1 MNNEPSLE
9 QCKRLIETTLSWGE
23 PASWSNEDFE
33 DLSERIF
40 QKTDV
45 RLSVSTLKRIWG
57 KVKYDHSPTTATLNA
72 LARFAGFAGWRDFQ
86 QQNSGS
92 AAIEM
97 ASVDAAPFPPPS
109 ANPHG
114 SPSIGPA
121 APLGFG
127 RPSDFR
133 PQSDFGGFLAPLII
147 GTLILAALLSLLS
160 ARFIHGT
167 GPTPALRFDSR
178 VTSDDLPNS
187 VVFDYDAM
195 PLHPKDVM
203 IQQNWDIRRREK
215 VSPNGNKHT
224 SIYYYPGYFTAKLV
238 VDGEIRKESEVFI
251 TTKGWKGIV
260 GHSPLPVYLSTEE
273 ARDDSGHLGITARTL
288 AVKTG
293 STVFSDTWTTFANVR
308 AFPGLSGDHFTFRTT
323 LRNTSTVEQCLCR
336 NIRITILG
344 KQSAIIIPLSDK
356 GCIAS
361 LNVLTGFNALSGKDH
376 DLSAFGCDFNDWQQ
390 VICSEDNHLLKITVN
405 GRQALTLSNALA
417 IGDIVGVRILFEGTG
432 AIREAVLS
440 GADTPID
447 LLSVPQ
453 YK

>member
-1 MNNEPSLE
+1 MNNETSLE

-40 QKTDV
+40 QKTAV

-86 QQNSGS
+86 QQNPGVAP
-92 AAIEM
+92 AAQ
-97 ASVDAAPFPPPS
+97 ASV
-109 ANPHG
+109 
-114 SPSIGPA
+114 
-121 APLGFG
+121 PL
-127 RPSDFR
+127 
-133 PQSDFGGFLAPLII
+133 PQSAPQRGHRGFLAPLII

-187 VVFDYDAM
+187 VVFDYDAT

-215 VSPNGNKHT
+215 VGPNGNKHT

-308 AFPGLSGDHFTFRTT
+308 AFPGMSGDHFTFRTT

-376 DLSAFGCDFNDWQQ
+376 DLSAFGCDFNNWQQ

-405 GRQALTLSNALA
+405 GRQALTVSNALA

-440 GADTPID
+440 GAGTPID
-447 LLSVPQ
+447 LLSAPR

>member
-1 MNNEPSLE
+1 MNNETSLE

-40 QKTDV
+40 QKTAV

-86 QQNSGS
+86 QQNPGV
-92 AAIEM
+92 A
-97 ASVDAAPFPPPS
+97 
-109 ANPHG
+109 
-114 SPSIGPA
+114 PA
-121 APLGFG
+121 AQASIPL
-127 RPSDFR
+127 
-133 PQSDFGGFLAPLII
+133 PQSAPQRGHRGFLAPLII

-187 VVFDYDAM
+187 VVFDYDAT

-215 VSPNGNKHT
+215 VGPNGNKHT

-308 AFPGLSGDHFTFRTT
+308 AFPGMSGDHFTFRTT

-376 DLSAFGCDFNDWQQ
+376 DLSAFGCDFNNWQQ

-405 GRQALTLSNALA
+405 GRQALTVSNALA

-440 GADTPID
+440 GAGTPID
-447 LLSVPQ
+447 LLSAPR

>member
-1 MNNEPSLE
+1 MNNETSLE

-40 QKTDV
+40 QKTAV

-86 QQNSGS
+86 QQNPGV
-92 AAIEM
+92 A
-97 ASVDAAPFPPPS
+97 
-109 ANPHG
+109 
-114 SPSIGPA
+114 PA
-121 APLGFG
+121 AQASIPL
-127 RPSDFR
+127 
-133 PQSDFGGFLAPLII
+133 PQSAPQRGHRGFLAPLII

-187 VVFDYDAM
+187 VVFDYDAT

-215 VSPNGNKHT
+215 VGPNGNKHT

-273 ARDDSGHLGITARTL
+273 ARDDSGRLGITARTL

-308 AFPGLSGDHFTFRTT
+308 AFPGMSGDHFTFRTT

-361 LNVLTGFNALSGKDH
+361 LNVLTGFNALSGKEH
-376 DLSAFGCDFNDWQQ
+376 DLSAFGCDFNNWQQ

-405 GRQALTLSNALA
+405 GRQALTVSNALA

-440 GADTPID
+440 GAGTPID
-447 LLSVPQ
+447 LLSAPR

>member
-1 MNNEPSLE
+1 MNNETSLE
-9 QCKRLIETTLSWGE
+9 QCKRLIETALSWGE

-33 DLSERIF
+33 DLSERIY
-40 QKTDV
+40 QKTAV

-86 QQNSGS
+86 QQNPGV
-92 AAIEM
+92 A
-97 ASVDAAPFPPPS
+97 
-109 ANPHG
+109 
-114 SPSIGPA
+114 PA
-121 APLGFG
+121 APASIPLPKSAP
-127 RPSDFR
+127 RPGHR
-133 PQSDFGGFLAPLII
+133 GYLAPLII

-167 GPTPALRFDSR
+167 GPIPALRFDSR

-187 VVFDYDAM
+187 VVFDYDAT

-215 VSPNGNKHT
+215 VGPNGNKHT

-293 STVFSDTWTTFANVR
+293 TTVFSDTWTTFANVR
-308 AFPGLSGDHFTFRTT
+308 AFPGLSGDHFSFRTT

-376 DLSAFGCDFNDWQQ
+376 DLSAFGCDFNNWQQ

-405 GRQALTLSNALA
+405 GRQALTVSNALA

-440 GADTPID
+440 GAGAPID
-447 LLSVPQ
+447 LLSAPQ
-453 YK
+453 HK

>member
-1 MNNEPSLE
+1 MHNETSLE

-33 DLSERIF
+33 ELGERIF
-40 QKTDV
+40 QKTAV

-86 QQNSGS
+86 QQHSGS
-92 AAIEM
+92 ASNEIAP
-97 ASVDAAPFPPPS
+97 VDAAPLPPP
-109 ANPHG
+109 A
-114 SPSIGPA
+114 GPV
-121 APLGFG
+121 APLGPG
-127 RPSDFR
+127 RPSGIR
-133 PQSDFGGFLAPLII
+133 GGFLAPLII
-147 GTLILAALLSLLS
+147 GTLIFAALLSLLS

-167 GPTPALRFDSR
+167 GPTPALRFESR

-187 VVFDYDAM
+187 VVFDYDAT

-215 VSPNGNKHT
+215 VGPNGNKHT
-224 SIYYYPGYFTAKLV
+224 SIYYYPGYFMAKLV
-238 VDGEIRKESEVFI
+238 VDGEVRKESEVFI

-260 GHSPLPVYLSTEE
+260 GHNPLPVYLSTEE

-293 STVFSDTWTTFANVR
+293 TTVFSDTWTTFANVR
-308 AFPGLSGDHFTFRTT
+308 AFPGLSGDHFSFRTT

-376 DLSAFGCDFNDWQQ
+376 DLSAFGCDFNNWQQ
-390 VICSEDNHLLKITVN
+390 VICSEENHLLKITVN
-405 GRQALTLSNALA
+405 GRQALAVPNALP
-417 IGDIVGVRILFEGTG
+417 IGGIVGVRILFEGTG

-440 GADTPID
+440 GAGTPID
-447 LLSVPQ
+447 LLSGPQ

>member
-1 MNNEPSLE
+1 MNTGTSLD
-9 QCKRLIETTLSWGE
+9 QCKHLIESSLSWGD
-23 PASWSNEDFE
+23 PASWSNEDFD

-40 QKTDV
+40 QKTAV

-72 LARFAGFAGWRDFQ
+72 IARFAGFDGWRHFQ
-86 QQNSGS
+86 QQNPGV
-92 AAIEM
+92 A
-97 ASVDAAPFPPPS
+97 
-109 ANPHG
+109 
-114 SPSIGPA
+114 PA
-121 APLGFG
+121 APASIPL
-127 RPSDFR
+127 
-133 PQSDFGGFLAPLII
+133 PQSAPRRRHRGFLAPLII
-147 GTLILAALLSLLS
+147 GTTALAALLSLLS
-160 ARFIHGT
+160 ARFIHIT
-167 GPTPALRFDSR
+167 GPTPALRFESR
-178 VTSDDLPNS
+178 STSDDLPNS
-187 VVFDYDAM
+187 VVFDYDAT

-215 VSPNGNKHT
+215 VNPNGDKHT
-224 SIYYYPGYFTAKLV
+224 SIYYYPGYFMAKLV

-260 GHSPLPVYLSTEE
+260 GHNPLPIYLSPEE
-273 ARDDSGHLGITARTL
+273 SKDDSGHLGITARAL
-288 AVKTG
+288 AQKTG
-293 STVFSDTWTTFANVR
+293 SMVFSDTWTTFANVR
-308 AFPGLSGDHFTFRTT
+308 AFPDLSGEHFTFSTT

-336 NIRITILG
+336 NVRITILG

-376 DLSAFGCDFNDWQQ
+376 DLSAFGCDFNNWQQ
-390 VICSEDNHLLKITVN
+390 VICSEHDHLLTITVN
-405 GRQALTLSNALA
+405 GRRALNVPNALP

-440 GADTPID
+440 GAGTPTD
-447 LLSVPQ
+447 LLSAPR